1 MRTWVTWA
9 LTTRILR
16 FTARPP
22 SSIFFPRV
30 YAGNITALNRAW
42 HEHANYASFA
52 SEEGGWGVGRGLAD
66 EDGTCPSKSSSAVGE
81 CWLGSGTY
89 RENSN
94 LADVRPALLA
104 DMDAY
109 LVHHVAYYLQSMR
122 GAIAQHVPGRMYWG
136 PTTLGGWG
144 APARGAVY
152 QAAGQHLDAVGVGL
166 GGATASDFEAR
177 LAFVRTHLGV
187 DVPLVNWEGFKAQDD
202 SSMQA
207 YDEFAAVRPHSD
219 SQETRGVRYQQVL
232 QSVLLSRAPGE
243 HVFPFIGI
251 KWWELYDSSKEVAN
265 WGLVTRLGNAYDGAQ
280 ARAGAQACSADALV
294 VPGWECGGEA
304 ADYGDMLTS
313 VQEANALSLWIAA
326 EAASM
331 SAVAMP
337 TPATPNPTLAPTT
350 SPTAAPTATPTSAPT
365 AEPTMAGATTS
376 APRTAAPTQTPTP
389 APSDMPASAA
399 TAVPTSPTAAPTA
412 DATAAGPNGASTAS
426 PTSPAGPG
434 GKVDTG
440 AGPRG
445 AMSVTEN
452 GARTSPAGA
461 AASLLL
467 LVLSVV
473 TVL

>member
-1 MRTWVTWA
+1 
-9 LTTRILR
+9 
-16 FTARPP
+16 
-22 SSIFFPRV
+22 
-30 YAGNITALNRAW
+30 
-42 HEHANYASFA
+42 
-52 SEEGGWGVGRGLAD
+52 
-66 EDGTCPSKSSSAVGE
+66 
-81 CWLGSGTY
+81 
-89 RENSN
+89 
-94 LADVRPALLA
+94 
-104 DMDAY
+104 
-109 LVHHVAYYLQSMR
+109 
-122 GAIAQHVPGRMYWG
+122 
-136 PTTLGGWG
+136 
-144 APARGAVY
+144 
-152 QAAGQHLDAVGVGL
+152 
-166 GGATASDFEAR
+166 
-177 LAFVRTHLGV
+177 VRTHLGV